1 MSEEKK
7 NVPLSE
13 DELGEVAGGGV
24 IACSAGAN
32 PQTMEVIINS
42 VGANADFMEVIM
54 NSTGAKPTCP
64 VCGAAT
70 TLDPATGKLTCP
82 TCGWTKA

>member
-24 IACSAGAN
+24 IAYSTGAN
-32 PQTMEVIINS
+32 PQTMEVIMNF

-70 TLDPATGKLTCP
+70 THDPATGKLTCP

>member
-7 NVPLSE
+7 IAPLSE
-13 DELGEVAGGGV
+13 DELGKVAGGV
-24 IACSAGAN
+24 IAYSTGAN
-32 PQTMEVIINS
+32 PQSVEVIMNS
-42 VGANADFMEVIM
+42 VGANANFLEVIM

-64 VCGAAT
+64 VCGAET

-82 TCGWTKA
+82 TCGWKNG

>member
-7 NVPLSE
+7 IAPLSE
-13 DELGEVAGGGV
+13 DELGKVAGGV
-24 IACSAGAN
+24 IAYSTGAN
-32 PQTMEVIINS
+32 PQSMEVIMNS
-42 VGANADFMEVIM
+42 VGANANFLEVIM

-64 VCGAAT
+64 VCGAET

-82 TCGWTKA
+82 TCGWKNG

>member
-24 IACSAGAN
+24 IATSVGAA
-32 PQTMEVIINS
+32 PEAMEVILNS
-42 VGANADFMEVIM
+42 VADEPTAMEVIL
-54 NSTGAKPTCP
+54 NSESLSPT
-64 VCGAAT
+64 A
-70 TLDPATGKLTCP
+70 P
-82 TCGWTKA
+82 TAPPKR

>member
-7 NVPLSE
+7 IAPLSE
-13 DELGEVAGGGV
+13 DELGKVAGGV
-24 IACSAGAN
+24 IAYSTGAN
-32 PQTMEVIINS
+32 PQSVEVIMNS
-42 VGANADFMEVIM
+42 VGANANFLEAIM

-64 VCGAAT
+64 VCGAET

-82 TCGWTKA
+82 TCGWKNG

>member
-1 MSEEKK
+1 MSKEK

-13 DELGEVAGGGV
+13 DELGKVAGGAI

-32 PQTMEVIINS
+32 PQSMEVIINS

-70 TLDPATGKLTCP
+70 ALDPATGKLSCP
-82 TCGWTKA
+82 TCGWKKA

>member
-24 IACSAGAN
+24 IACSTGAN
-32 PQTMEVIINS
+32 PQSMEVIINS
-42 VGANADFMEVIM
+42 VGANSNFMEVIM

-64 VCGAAT
+64 VCGAET

-82 TCGWTKA
+82 TCGWKNG

>member
-13 DELGEVAGGGV
+13 DELGEVAGSGV

-32 PQTMEVIINS
+32 PQTMEVIMNS

-70 TLDPATGKLTCP
+70 TLDPATSKLTCP
-82 TCGWTKA
+82 TCGWKKA

>member
-7 NVPLSE
+7 SAPLS
-13 DELGEVAGGGV
+13 DEELDKVAGGV
-24 IACSAGAN
+24 IAYSTGAN
-32 PQTMEVIINS
+32 PQTMEVIMNF

-82 TCGWTKA
+82 TCGWKKA